1 MEAATILAIVILII
15 ALLIIFYYY
24 LQTTNNKVYQNIHA
38 QAAGISTRV
47 GQEEYISN
55 ISDKMNDFGDK
66 IKDRIQDEDKDDEEH
81 ISKTDIISKK
91 IDQFIDEQSEQVI
104 TDWDLVTHKDLDSVI
119 EKYDLLKDELDDYKQ
134 NNDKRVDT
142 LESRLDKIDEKIN
155 EIE

>member
-24 LQTTNNKVYQNIHA
+24 LQATNNKVYQNIHA

-66 IKDRIQDEDKDDEEH
+66 IKDRIQDEDDVEH

-91 IDQFIDEQSEQVI
+91 INQFIDEQSEQVI

-134 NNDKRVDT
+134 SNDKRVDT
-142 LESRLDKIDEKIN
+142 LESRLDKIDENIN

>member
-66 IKDRIQDEDKDDEEH
+66 IKDRIQDEDEDDTEH
-81 ISKTDIISKK
+81 ISKTDLISKK
-91 IDQFIDEQSEQVI
+91 INQFIDEQSEQVI
-104 TDWDLVTHKDLDSVI
+104 NDWDLVTHKDLDSVI
-119 EKYDLLKDELDDYKQ
+119 EKYDLLKDELDDYRQ
-134 NNDKRVDT
+134 SNDKRVDT
-142 LESRLDKIDEKIN
+142 LESKLDKIDERIS